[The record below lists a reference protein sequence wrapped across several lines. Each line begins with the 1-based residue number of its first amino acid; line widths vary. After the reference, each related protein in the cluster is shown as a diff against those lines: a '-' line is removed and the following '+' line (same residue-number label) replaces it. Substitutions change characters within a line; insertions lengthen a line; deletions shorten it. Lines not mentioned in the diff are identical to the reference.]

1 MKDRK
6 TNLGCICFLSEVL
19 DGTFSLFLRRKLF
32 PLFGHPSSAGVPLN
46 TQVPPVPGVSSVVC
60 YSLTGTVF
68 GDWGPW
74 SLWTKV
80 GLVSSSKKAVICPQN
95 VFRGDHF
102 ISVEM
107 TSFDLKPI
115 LMF

>member
-1 MKDRK
+1 MW
-6 TNLGCICFLSEVL
+6 
-19 DGTFSLFLRRKLF
+19 
-32 PLFGHPSSAGVPLN
+32 A
-46 TQVPPVPGVSSVVC
+46 
-60 YSLTGTVF
+60 
-68 GDWGPW
+68 
-74 SLWTKV
+74 KV

>member
-19 DGTFSLFLRRKLF
+19 DCTFSLFLRRKRF
-32 PLFGHPSSAGVPLN
+32 PLLGHPSSAEVPLN

-68 GDWGPW
+68 GDGT
-74 SLWTKV
+74 LVIV
-80 GLVSSSKKAVICPQN
+80 GKGGAC
-95 VFRGDHF
+95 VFLQEGGHM
-102 ISVEM
+102 SPKY
-107 TSFDLKPI
+107 LQG
-115 LMF
+115 